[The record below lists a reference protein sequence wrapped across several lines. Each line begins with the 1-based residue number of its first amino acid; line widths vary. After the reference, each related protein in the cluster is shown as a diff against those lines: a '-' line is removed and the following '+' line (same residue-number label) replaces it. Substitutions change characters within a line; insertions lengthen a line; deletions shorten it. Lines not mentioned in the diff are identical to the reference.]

1 MRRYA
6 PGGYDIRV
14 EVLGSK
20 GNARLDN
27 IPETKVRYS
36 DESGNLKEGGYPSFP
51 IRFYDAFS
59 AEVQELLEIIAD
71 PTKKPKVS

>member
-1 MRRYA
+1 MHDYCVVQFEFDDGSVSMHEMRRYA

-14 EVLGSK
+14 EVLGSQ

-36 DESGNLKEGGYPSFP
+36 DESGNLK
-51 IRFYDAFS
+51 
-59 AEVQELLEIIAD
+59 
-71 PTKKPKVS
+71 